1 MILIFDLDDT
11 LYKEKEFV
19 KSGFKAVSRYLHLKF
34 KLNEKKIFLQLL
46 RILKKNGRGKIFDI
60 LCFQLKLK
68 KIFLVKKL
76 VQVYRT
82 HEPKIS
88 LNKDAIKILKHYSEI
103 SKYIITDGNYLVQK
117 KKIRSLKVEKY
128 FKKIYY
134 TNYYGIKY
142 NKPSLFCFNKIK
154 KKEKVNWNELVYIG
168 DNPKKDFFNCNKK
181 KMLTIRLMKGE
192 FKNLKVSKHYDAKYK
207 IKKLSML
214 KKKLNLNHNDIQ

>member
-11 LYKEKEFV
+11 LYEEKEFV

-34 KLNEKKIFLQLL
+34 KLNKNKIFLKLL
-46 RILKKNGRGKIFDI
+46 KILNKNGRGKIFDI
-60 LCFQLKLK
+60 LCSQLKLK
-68 KIFLVKKL
+68 KKFLVKKL
-76 VQVYRT
+76 IQVYRT
-82 HEPKIS
+82 HDPKINLS
-88 LNKDAIKILKHYSEI
+88 KDALKILNHYSEF

-117 KKIRSLKVEKY
+117 KKIRSLKIEKL

-142 NKPSLFCFNKIK
+142 NKPSLFCFSKIK

-181 KMLTIRLMKGE
+181 KILTVRLMKGE
-192 FKNLKVSKHYDAKYK
+192 FKALKISKQYDAKYK
-207 IKKLSML
+207 IKNLLML
-214 KKKLNLNHNDIQ
+214 KKLNLKHNDI

>member
-19 KSGFKAVSRYLHLKF
+19 KSGFKAVSKYLHLKF
-34 KLNEKKIFLQLL
+34 NLNKKKIFLQLL

-68 KIFLVKKL
+68 KSLLIKKL

-82 HEPKIS
+82 HDPKIS
-88 LNKDAIKILKHYSEI
+88 LNKDAIKILEYCSKLT
-103 SKYIITDGNYLVQK
+103 KYIITDGNYLVQK
-117 KKIRSLKVEKY
+117 KKIKSLNIQNY

-134 TNYYGIKY
+134 TNFYGIKY

-154 KKEKVNWNELVYIG
+154 KKEKVNWSDLVYIG
-168 DNPKKDFFNCNKK
+168 DNPKKDFLNCNKK
-181 KMLTIRLMKGE
+181 KILTVRLMKGE
-192 FKNLKVSKHYDAKYK
+192 FKNLRVSKHYDAKYK
-207 IKKLSML
+207 IKTLLML
-214 KKKLNLNHNDIQ
+214 KKILNLNRDGI